1 MNYTGLLDRFK
12 KGNPMPLLKPT
23 VVVEHKYVVEE
34 QPCKTDKCKP
44 RPPDECQS
52 DKCKTCRTECSG
64 NEKCHNDC
72 ISVDK
77 CRWVWLFSSILLHKY
92 LQLRIL
98 TGTFSVLIETTKYFT
113 IRVVFIKINTEFDLN
128 CKTNWNCWIQSS
140 FFRFTHPSVY
150 SIIVS
155 FFWRCLEILG
165 TIAMETTS
173 VWWIAVATN
182 SLMFLMLNQ
191 TAAVD
196 VIQAVHQTVR

>member
-1 MNYTGLLDRFK
+1 
-12 KGNPMPLLKPT
+12 MPLLKPT

-72 ISVDK
+72 ISVDR
-77 CRWVWLFSSILLHKY
+77 CRWVCLFSSILLHKY

-98 TGTFSVLIETTKYFT
+98 TETFSVLIEITEYFFMW
-113 IRVVFIKINTEFDLN
+113 VVFIKINTEFDLN
-128 CKTNWNCWIQSS
+128 CKTYWNCWIYSS
-140 FFRFTHPSVY
+140 FFQFIHPSVY
-150 SIIVS
+150 SITIS
-155 FFWRCLEILG
+155 FFFFWRCLWILG

-182 SLMFLMLNQ
+182 SRMFLMLNQ

-196 VIQAVHQTVR
+196 VIQAVQEIVQETVH